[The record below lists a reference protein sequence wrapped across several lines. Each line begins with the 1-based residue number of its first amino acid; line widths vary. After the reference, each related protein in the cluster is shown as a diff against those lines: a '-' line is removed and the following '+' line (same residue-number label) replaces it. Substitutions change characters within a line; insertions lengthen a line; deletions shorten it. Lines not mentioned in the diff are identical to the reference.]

1 VKLANLGTRVFY
13 TSHGSF
19 DTHASELPA
28 HAKLWTDM
36 DGAIDAFFQDMRAH
50 QAADDMIMLL
60 WTEFGRRV
68 KDNGSGTDHGAG
80 GMAMVIGE
88 RVKGGMYGTYPSL
101 RDADLT
107 QQSEGMFGNLRYSY
121 DFRGLYSTV
130 LERWLGLDAKAIVG
144 GSFEQLAF
152 I

>member
-1 VKLANLGTRVFY
+1 MVMV
-13 TSHGSF
+13 
-19 DTHASELPA
+19 
-28 HAKLWTDM
+28 
-36 DGAIDAFFQDMRAH
+36 
-50 QAADDMIMLL
+50 L

-68 KDNGSGTDHGAG
+68 RDNGSGTDHGAG

-88 RVKGGMYGTYPSL
+88 RVKGGMYCTYPSL

-107 QQSEGMFGNLRYSY
+107 QQSEGMFGNLRYNY
-121 DFRGLYSTV
+121 DFRGLYSTI

-144 GSFEQLAF
+144 GSFEQLTF